1 MDAMQCQC
9 CKEDFETLSEEK
21 LCFACNTFFT
31 LASVIKDHTDLDDER
46 SMKLAEDL
54 QETILSMILE
64 RPKGVQSLED
74 ELSRTMEPVEAAS

>member
-1 MDAMQCQC
+1 MQCNC

-31 LASVIKDHTDLDDER
+31 FASIIKGRTDLDDKR
-46 SMKLAEDL
+46 SMELAEEL

-64 RPKGVQSLED
+64 RPKGVQPLED
-74 ELSRTMEPVEAAS
+74 ELLRTMEPVEATS